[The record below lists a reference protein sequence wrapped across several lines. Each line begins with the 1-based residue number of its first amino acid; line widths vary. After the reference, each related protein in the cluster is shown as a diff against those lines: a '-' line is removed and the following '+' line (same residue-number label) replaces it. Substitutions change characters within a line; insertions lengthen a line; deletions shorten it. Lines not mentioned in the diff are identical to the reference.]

1 MGGNQDRCEGI
12 LSVVVA
18 NIVAVNCTSIHF
30 LIKQKVS
37 YALLSF
43 KETFTRINEDS
54 VSFFLFLP
62 GQILLIIFGHNFL
75 LCTAVYQK
83 SRTPWD

>member
-1 MGGNQDRCEGI
+1 MNQDRCEGV

-30 LIKQKVS
+30 LLKQRLN

-43 KETFTRINEDS
+43 VEKFTRIYDDS
-54 VSFFLFLP
+54 VVFLFVP
-62 GQILLIIFGHNFL
+62 GQILSIIFGHNFL
-75 LCTAVYQK
+75 LCTAVSKKAEHQ
-83 SRTPWD
+83 